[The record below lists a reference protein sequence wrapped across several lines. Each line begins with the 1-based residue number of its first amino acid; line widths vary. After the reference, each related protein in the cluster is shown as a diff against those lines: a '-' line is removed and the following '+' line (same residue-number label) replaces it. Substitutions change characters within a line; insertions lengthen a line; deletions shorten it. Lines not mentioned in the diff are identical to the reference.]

1 MYFAKYSGY
10 SINNGA
16 CSQAFHCDF
25 ERFAMEFSVLRYFI
39 RICCIFCTFP
49 RISTFCCPLL
59 NFHPFFFNIYFP
71 VFCAIIVEY
80 FLYIFFYTFFFFFHI
95 YSTHGWYIF
104 RSFITFS
111 YGSLYFIESLNGSGF
126 FEYYLKKKGSLSE
139 RKKCVKGD

>member
-25 ERFAMEFSVLRYFI
+25 ECFAMEFSVLRYFI
-39 RICCIFCTFP
+39 RIYCIFLYF
-49 RISTFCCPLL
+49 SMYLDVLL
-59 NFHPFFFNIYFP
+59 PSVKFSSFFFF
-71 VFCAIIVEY
+71 
-80 FLYIFFYTFFFFFHI
+80 FLIYIFECFVLLSLNIFYIYSFIHFFFFFHI

-111 YGSLYFIESLNGSGF
+111 YGSLCFIESLNRSGF
-126 FEYYLKKKGSLSE
+126 FEYYLKKNGGLSE
-139 RKKCVKGD
+139 RKNV